1 MRLRNTMNDDDII
14 PEIKI
19 DSQISLCEITPKF
32 VRVLDQFAPFGPG
45 NMRPVFLAEEVK
57 IVANPRI
64 VGTNHFVTTFCQ
76 NGADKVYDA
85 IGFNLGKFVHEV
97 DKDNDLVDIVFTIE
111 KVMRDGRTFP
121 QIRVKDI
128 RIKEIS
134 TQLKE
139 N

>member
-1 MRLRNTMNDDDII
+1 
-14 PEIKI
+14 KI
-19 DSQISLCEITPKF
+19 DSKISLCEITPKF

-45 NMRPVFLAEEVK
+45 NMRPIFLAEEVK
-57 IVANPRI
+57 VVANPRI

-85 IGFNLGKFVHEV
+85 IGFNLGKFVDEV

-111 KVMRDGRTFP
+111 KVVRDGRTFP

-134 TQLKE
+134 TQIKE
-139 N
+139 K